1 VSDVTVRALT
11 EQKVIELNRQ
21 LEGKIDQI
29 SDINRELEAFSYSV
43 SHDLR
48 APLRH
53 VAGFVRKLEHHLAG
67 QLDDKAS
74 HYIGV
79 IDSAAQ
85 RMALLIDDLLVFSR
99 LGRGPLRLQAVDMQS
114 LVEEARALA
123 ESSAEG
129 RAGASCGRS
138 GPCRWSS
145 ATPTCCARCGRTCSA
160 TR

>member
-1 VSDVTVRALT
+1 MRWLQQDLTDEPALLLTVSDVTVRALT
-11 EQKVIELNRQ
+11 EEKVIELNRQ
-21 LEGKIDQI
+21 LEGKINQI

-114 LVEEARALA
+114 LVEEAKALAEFGGRRAGGSCDDRALA
-123 ESSAEG
+123 DG
-129 RAGASCGRS
+129 HR
-138 GPCRWSS
+138 
-145 ATPTCCARCGRTCSA
+145 
-160 TR
+160 